1 MHSRTRLEQIKTH
14 VDVEQLEQI
23 LYLAEEAGRYS
34 LYEHEA
40 YAFLKALGSETVP
53 RSLFLP
59 VTEKPSPE
67 QLQSFSGEKVV
78 LKIVSPT
85 IFHKTELKGVRI
97 VENTPESI
105 LATWRRMIYQVPEEY
120 ARNLEA
126 DILPRPHEYEGLH
139 GDRLLEQ
146 ISADIRGILLVEFMP
161 PDSEAFGNELIVG
174 LRNTREF
181 GMVLSA
187 GLGGTDTELYAKFF
201 RKNRAI
207 VTAATAMT
215 SGLEFFDLFRRTV
228 SYTKLIGL
236 SRGQKRIVTDEQLVE
251 CFAALIEV
259 GNHFSHNNPSAC
271 LHIQEFEV
279 NPFAFTDFRMVPLD
293 GLLHFCRPKVLVPNR
308 PIEKLDNLLHP
319 DTIGIVGVSPHRM
332 NFGRIIVRNILRQ
345 GFPKDNLLIIRRG
358 VQEIDGIRCL
368 DTLADLRHPLDL
380 FVVAVGSESVPTLMD
395 DVLQNGHAKTILLI
409 PGGLG
414 ETDDSHERAELL
426 KEAIHASRSQANR
439 GPLILGANSMG
450 VVSRPGRYDTWFLPE
465 EKLPMHST
473 NRPLRRIAFV
483 SQSGG
488 FMGTRLSR
496 FPDLNPLYL
505 VSIGNQTDLTLGD
518 FLHYFSRSSQV
529 DVIGVYAEGFN
540 DLDGAAFAEAVQH
553 AVSAGK
559 EVVLYKAGRTPE
571 GQAATSGHT
580 ASLAGDYAVC
590 EACMRQSGAI
600 VAQTFEQF
608 TDLLKL
614 TSMLHDV
621 PVQGKRIG
629 GFSSAGFETVGLA
642 DYIHTDDYSM
652 ELAQLSEE
660 TVRKLDALMA
670 RHGLS
675 NLVTVQNPL
684 DINPG
689 ADDSVFAEVARLM
702 AEDDNIDGLIAG
714 LIPITPAMHSLPD
727 GSEAYKTGI
736 YHHIGSL
743 RSHLTKP
750 LVLVVDGG
758 TEFDPFVDDL
768 QGIGF
773 PVFRSMDRAVTALSL
788 YLEITLS
795 HG

>member
-1 MHSRTRLEQIKTH
+1 MSILSGWSRYCIWRKKQAAIRYMSTRRTP
-14 VDVEQLEQI
+14 
-23 LYLAEEAGRYS
+23 
-34 LYEHEA
+34 
-40 YAFLKALGSETVP
+40 FLKRWG
-53 RSLFLP
+53 RKLFPDACFYLLP
-59 VTEKPSPE
+59 KSRVWS
-67 QLQSFSGEKVV
+67 SCRVFSGDKVV
-78 LKIVSPT
+78 LKVVSPA

-97 VENTPESI
+97 VENSPEAI
-105 LATWRRMIYQVPEEY
+105 LSAWRRMIYQVPEEY
-120 ARNLEA
+120 AGNLESNV
-126 DILPRPHEYEGLH
+126 LPWPDAYTGLH
-139 GDRLLEQ
+139 GDALLER
-146 ISADIRGILLVEFMP
+146 ISMDIQGVLLVEFMP

-187 GLGGTDTELYAKFF
+187 GLGGTDTELYAAFF
-201 RKNRAI
+201 RKNKAI
-207 VTAATAMT
+207 VTAATART
-215 SGLEFFDLFRRTV
+215 SGLAFFELFRRTV
-228 SYTKLIGL
+228 SYQKLIGL

-259 GNHFSHNNPSAC
+259 GNHFSHNNPDAC

-293 GLLHFCRPKVLVPNR
+293 GLLHFSRPKKTIPPR
-308 PIEKLDNLLHP
+308 PIEKIDTLLHP
-319 DTIGIVGVSPHRM
+319 HSIGIIGVSPQRV
-332 NFGRIIVRNILRQ
+332 NFGRVIVKNILQ
-345 GFPKDNLLIIRRG
+345 EGFPRENLVIIRPG
-358 VQEIDGIRCL
+358 VDTIDNVRCL
-368 DTLADLRHPLDL
+368 AGLADLEEPLDL
-380 FVVAVGSESVPTLMD
+380 FVVAVGSENVPDLMEE
-395 DVLQNGHAKTILLI
+395 VLRNGYARTVLLI

-414 ETDDSHERAELL
+414 ETDDSRERAEQL
-426 KEAIHASRSQANR
+426 KAAVHRSRLQEDG

-450 VVSRPGRYDTWFLPE
+450 VVSHPGSYDTWFLPD
-465 EKLPMHST
+465 EKLPMHGL
-473 NRPLRRIAFV
+473 NRPGRRIAFV

-496 FPDLNPLYL
+496 FPELNPQYL

-518 FLHYFSRSSQV
+518 FLYYFSRSDQV

-540 DLDGAAFAEAVQH
+540 DMDGAAFAEAVEY

-590 EACMRQSGAI
+590 EACMRQAGAV

-614 TSMLHDV
+614 TSMLHGI
-621 PVQGKRIG
+621 PVLGKRIG

-652 ELAQLSEE
+652 ELARLSAQ
-660 TVRKLDALMA
+660 TVSRLEALME

-675 NLVTVQNPL
+675 GLVTVQNPL

-702 AEDDNIDGLIAG
+702 EEDADIDGLIAG
-714 LIPITPAMHSLPD
+714 LIPITPAMHSLAD

-736 YHHIGSL
+736 
-743 RSHLTKP
+743 RSHIAALRDHLSKP

-758 TEFDPFVDDL
+758 REFDPFVNDL
-768 QGIGF
+768 EGAGF
-773 PVFRSMDRAVTALSL
+773 PVFRSMDRAVMALSL
-788 YLEITLS
+788 YLEIKL
-795 HG
+795 GNG